1 LVLRGHCKFFRLLS
15 MLLYLL
21 FKLIVFDFN
30 EVISKYINLK
40 IYYSSFSCEGLI
52 LVFPHLITPIINQL
66 NKQKN
71 KKQKGLTDHV
81 PNI

>member
-1 LVLRGHCKFFRLLS
+1 VVKRRTG
-15 MLLYLL
+15 
-21 FKLIVFDFN
+21 FK
-30 EVISKYINLK
+30 ERC
-40 IYYSSFSCEGLI
+40 CEGLI